1 MSQGGGKG
9 GGSTYASA
17 VMPRSAN
24 APAVGVCQRRAERD
38 GIIADPTSGEDGA
51 ATAVLPVA
59 AVASDAKLWA
69 ADSRPVLRPDSSRFS
84 LFRSL
89 LSSAV
94 LRARCSGSFS
104 GCVLMR

>member
-1 MSQGGGKG
+1 MTVGGGKG
-9 GGSTYASA
+9 GRSTYATR
-17 VMPRSAN
+17 VMPRSAK

-59 AVASDAKLWA
+59 AVAPDAKLWA

-89 LSSAV
+89 LSSAA
-94 LRARCSGSFS
+94 LCARSSRSFS
-104 GCVLMR
+104 SALLMI